1 MRLWQIFD
9 AGPRF
14 GRFWR
19 VFLTQILTQAGAF
32 RTWGFAEGPAM
43 EKVPAGQA

>member
-19 VFLTQILTQAGAF
+19 VFLTQILTREGAI
-32 RTWGFAEGPAM
+32 RSRGFAMGPAM
-43 EKVPAGQA
+43 GKALEGPT